1 MSNAAR
7 EGVQTGDATMK
18 LVKRRPSLAMRSMFG
33 VLILVDPKQPRS
45 PYPWSSV
52 KMIMKLGL
60 SLAASREMDVS
71 AKVREKRKKIRDMNE
86 LKLSLGCR
94 VKGKGHHIN

>member
-1 MSNAAR
+1 
-7 EGVQTGDATMK
+7 
-18 LVKRRPSLAMRSMFG
+18 
-33 VLILVDPKQPRS
+33 
-45 PYPWSSV
+45 
-52 KMIMKLGL
+52 MKLGL